1 MTLLLHALKRVIDAT
16 ISLFGV
22 ITLTFIVMNIAP
34 GDPVLSA
41 VGERYNEETLEQF
54 RKELYLDKPTLLQYS
69 HYLKNLLHGDLGR
82 SFVSPRHS
90 VSAKIKQKFPYT
102 LKLALAAL
110 LVSVLLGLTL
120 GIISGLC
127 RGKWPDRLG
136 MFFALCGISAPVF
149 WVGLVLI
156 WFVSVKMGLLPP
168 SGSSSWKHLILPS
181 VTLGL
186 RSAAF
191 LARITRSHLIDEIG
205 KDYLR
210 TARSKG
216 LSEKV
221 VVIKHAFKNVLI
233 PTITI
238 IGTDFGSFLSG
249 AVLTETIF
257 SWPGIGRMAM
267 DAIQKRDF
275 PEIQGVVIFTACVFI
290 IVNLIVDLLYGV
302 LDPRVRQNGGIT
314 IA

>member
-1 MTLLLHALKRVIDAT
+1 MNFLVHAFQRFFGAA
-16 ISLFGV
+16 ISFFGV
-22 ITLTFIVMNIAP
+22 ITLTFFVMNIAP

-54 RKELYLDKPTLLQYS
+54 RKELHLDKPVLVQYG
-69 HYLKNLLHGDLGR
+69 HYLKKMLRGDLGK
-82 SFVSPRHS
+82 SFVPPHHS
-90 VSAKIKQKFPYT
+90 VSAKIRQKFPYT
-102 LKLALAAL
+102 LKLAFAAL
-110 LVSVLLGLTL
+110 LVSVLLGLTI
-120 GIISGLC
+120 GTISGLF
-127 RGKWPDRLG
+127 RGKWIDRFG
-136 MFFALCGISAPVF
+136 MFFALSGISAPVF

-156 WFVSVKMGLLPP
+156 WLVSVKLGFLPP
-168 SGSSSWKHLILPS
+168 SGSSSWKHLILPA

-191 LARITRSHLIDEIG
+191 LARITRSHLIDEFG

-210 TARSKG
+210 TARAKG
-216 LSEKV
+216 LSETIV
-221 VVIKHAFKNVLI
+221 VMKHAFKNVLI
-233 PTITI
+233 PTVTI

-249 AVLTETIF
+249 AVLTESIF

-290 IVNLIVDLLYGV
+290 VINLIVDLLYGL
-302 LDPRVRQNGGIT
+302 LDPRVRRSEEI
-314 IA
+314 